1 MANKIQLVVGLGNPG
16 QQYELTRH
24 NAGAWFVE
32 SLANEHSVSL
42 QSESK
47 FQGRIARIQ
56 TADLDYWL
64 LIPSTYMN
72 KSGLAIKMVA
82 HFYKI
87 PPEAIL
93 IAHDELDFPPG
104 ITRFKQEGGHGGH
117 NGIRDTIDHLQSKN
131 FQRLRIGI
139 GHPGHRD
146 QVTDYVLNRPS
157 KKDYEL
163 IMESIDLARAVLP
176 TFLSGDFQKAI
187 AQLHKID

>member
-16 QQYELTRH
+16 QQYESTRH

-32 SLANEHSVSL
+32 SLANEHSASL

-146 QVTDYVLNRPS
+146 QVTDYVLSRPS

>member
-16 QQYELTRH
+16 QQYEATRH

-32 SLANEHSVSL
+32 SLANEYSVSL

-47 FQGRIARIQ
+47 FQGKIGRVQ

-72 KSGLAIKMVA
+72 KSGLAIKMVS

-104 ITRFKQEGGHGGH
+104 IAKFKQEGGHGGH

-146 QVTDYVLNRPS
+146 QVTDYVLSRPS

-163 IMESIDLARAVLP
+163 IMESIDSAKSVLP
-176 TFLSGDFQKAI
+176 TFLAGDFQKAI
-187 AQLHKID
+187 EQLHK